1 MKKISII
8 FWMLVAANAT
18 AQDYYEDA
26 NASGFPLHLN
36 KNGGLFGARINTK
49 DNSIKLNFF
58 KFFDSNHIFKDP
70 DEKEAFVEGGIV
82 IPKKPA
88 KPVLPEKISK
98 WGAGISIKGKT
109 EQEFGSL
116 FSSGV
121 FAPGFEGGVYLARRT
136 VNIKSDPA
144 HIGNSKK
151 IAPFSTLLFAVQ
163 YSASSLRLYDDSRSF
178 DKMKFDT
185 AFNGFA
191 VSLSW
196 FKNIAVDKK
205 FDDEGAYI
213 GRVSNL
219 LFGFSVS
226 YTRKNNYTKLDQYEI
241 KDYFV
246 EVVDQS
252 TGTTRLVQIADD
264 DGYGYRKAAYKT
276 LNTLKIRPHV
286 NYIPGLFNNRVGII
300 FYPSLDLIEKE
311 KPSSNLGLGIHL
323 LEEGVPALSNAAIS
337 FELND
342 IGNTAS
348 VQDKSFIQRSFSV
361 TIGASFFMFTGKKR

>member
-1 MKKISII
+1 MRKISII
-8 FWMLVAANAT
+8 FWMLVAANAA

-36 KNGGLFGARINTK
+36 RNGGLFGARINTK

-58 KFFDSNHIFKDP
+58 KFFDSKHIFKNP
-70 DEKEAFVEGGIV
+70 DEKETFVEKGII

-88 KPVLPEKISK
+88 KPVLPEKMRK

-121 FAPGFEGGVYLARRT
+121 FAPGFEGGMYLARRT
-136 VNIKSDPA
+136 VNIKIDPA
-144 HIGNSKK
+144 DKGNSKHL
-151 IAPFSTLLFAVQ
+151 ASFSTLLFAVQ

-178 DKMKFDT
+178 ENMKFDT

-191 VSLSW
+191 VSFTW

-205 FDDEGAYI
+205 FDAGAYM

-219 LFGFSVS
+219 LFGFSIN

-241 KDYFV
+241 KDYLV
-246 EVVDQS
+246 EVVNQS

-276 LNTLKIRPHV
+276 FNTLKIRPHV

-337 FELND
+337 LELND
-342 IGNTAS
+342 IGNTAG
-348 VQDKSFIQRSFSV
+348 VKDKSFIQRSFNV